1 MLSLMSSPSRVPH
14 SGGAFSRLGGL
25 WMLLLAAAL
34 ISLPLHAQKH
44 PKKQNPDNAS
54 GYDRSAK
61 ATVLHTANVYV
72 SADSSAPPIVTV
84 TPGHE
89 IVIMARNGPWVN
101 VFANTDAKEDA
112 DPDSEPEFQDP
123 ADNPDPSSGWIRDK
137 GIVGPTTPNGDV
149 ILYGAAADLEAQ
161 AAQLH
166 PPAGAAEAA
175 HLLYER
181 AATYFPNSP
190 LAPEAAFRAA
200 DIRWQLDK
208 LDSSTLP
215 SAHEQEAFLRPEM
228 YEGALRHVMKLY
240 ANSDVAA
247 RAAFDLLDDKLC
259 GDWQGLPKCPEQET
273 NLYMNYAGHYPGGP
287 KTAEALYD
295 AAYRQGALVTMYQVD
310 ENDNRSKAA
319 AKNCQSIADELR
331 KDYPKSD
338 YADRAE
344 SIAFRVAQ
352 GIPIYGNDRD

>member
-1 MLSLMSSPSRVPH
+1 
-14 SGGAFSRLGGL
+14 
-25 WMLLLAAAL
+25 
-34 ISLPLHAQKH
+34 
-44 PKKQNPDNAS
+44 
-54 GYDRSAK
+54 
-61 ATVLHTANVYV
+61 
-72 SADSSAPPIVTV
+72 
-84 TPGHE
+84 
-89 IVIMARNGPWVN
+89 
-101 VFANTDAKEDA
+101 
-112 DPDSEPEFQDP
+112 
-123 ADNPDPSSGWIRDK
+123 
-137 GIVGPTTPNGDV
+137 V
-149 ILYGAAADLEAQ
+149 ILFGAAADLEAQ
-161 AAQLH
+161 AAQPH

-208 LDSSTLP
+208 LDISTLP
-215 SAHEQEAFLRPEM
+215 SAHEQQAFLRPEM
-228 YEGALRHVMKLY
+228 YEGALKRVMKLY
-240 ANSDVAA
+240 PNSDVAA

-259 GDWQGLPKCPEQET
+259 GDWQGLPRCPEQET
-273 NLYMNYAGHYPGGP
+273 NLYMNYAGRYPGGP

-310 ENDNRSKAA
+310 ENGDRDSSRSGSRSRAA

-352 GIPIYGNDRD
+352 SIPIYGNDRD